1 MAILL
6 QRQTVIICLNFFRP
20 FAGEEVTGFLHLVDQ
35 ETLEP
40 RQVSQRLTCT
50 LLLTCIAVLHALEAR
65 AIPARYTRK
74 THIRS
79 VTAHECNKK
88 MHPSEG
94 RMLANTRT
102 HSTRNHEMR
111 LVRQKCLKQNR

>member
-6 QRQTVIICLNFFRP
+6 QRQTIIVCLNFFRP

-40 RQVSQRLTCT
+40 RQVSQRFTCT
-50 LLLTCIAVLHALEAR
+50 LPLTCIAVLHALEAR

-74 THIRS
+74 KHIRS
-79 VTAHECNKK
+79 VTARVCNKK
-88 MHPSEG
+88 C
-94 RMLANTRT
+94 N
-102 HSTRNHEMR
+102 
-111 LVRQKCLKQNR
+111 LVRGECLQIHVLNQLEITKCV

>member
-79 VTAHECNKK
+79 VTARECNKK
-88 MHPSEG
+88 C
-94 RMLANTRT
+94 TR
-102 HSTRNHEMR
+102 
-111 LVRQKCLKQNR
+111 VRDT